1 MFDYTVRHI
10 APKSVEFCVRTVQGH
25 RIVRVFLDLPTP
37 RIMAFNESSSERHPA
52 VLWITEIDT
61 LVRQAKEICGME

>member
-1 MFDYTVRHI
+1 MFEYSIRHVS
-10 APKSVEFCVRTVQGH
+10 PRLVEFYVRTVQGH
-25 RIVRVFLDLPTP
+25 RIIRVFLDLPTP
-37 RIMAFNESSSERHPA
+37 RIVAFNESSSERHPA